1 MLSFDVRVAE
11 HLDALLLRC
20 RGGTDDVDALRV
32 LRHALPDGADVRRS
46 VTGLRVGARC
56 APSLLSPGAGIT
68 VRWTETAH
76 RYAMNRWAARA
87 VYPRLRESLRALRE
101 GGAAAARLT
110 VADSLGLDVLDAHQ
124 LVNVAAMTL
133 PDGFGVCLFDEQGAG
148 KTVSLIFAYDLLA
161 ARGEAD
167 QVLVVAPKSMVP
179 EWPKDFARFRPGLYR
194 VTVVAGTARE
204 KRAALRTAS
213 DVYVTNFETVVS
225 LEAHFEAL
233 LRPRADRSVLVVDE
247 SFFVKSPD
255 AKRTRA
261 LRRLREWCGRAFV
274 LCGTPAP
281 NAPHDLVEQFNL
293 VDFGIAFDGVALPPD
308 RESALP
314 AVRTVV
320 EGRGLYVRHLKGE
333 VLPDLPARSFHRL
346 YVPMRPEQ
354 ARVYQ
359 RLREDLVSDVR
370 SVSESDFRREY
381 ATFLARRSALLQV
394 CSNPV
399 SVVEGYDETPAK
411 LLLLDELLDRLV
423 HREGEKVVLWSFYR
437 ASVDVLVSRYARFGV
452 VRYDGGVSDVSERGE
467 AVRRFQE
474 DDDVRLFVANP
485 AAAGAGLT
493 LHRARLAV
501 YESMSNQAAHY
512 LQSLDRV
519 HRRGQGRE
527 VEYVVLLCQDTLEVT
542 EYERLLDKQRMAG
555 DLLGD
560 AVSRPVTRESFLADL
575 TPDTSPGPGDPS

>member
-1 MLSFDVRVAE
+1 MLRFDIRVAE
-11 HLDALLLRC
+11 NLDALMLRSSD
-20 RGGTDDVDALRV
+20 GTNDIDAVSFLR
-32 LRHALPDGADVRRS
+32 RALPGGADVRRS
-46 VTGLRVGARC
+46 VEGIRVAARS
-56 APSLLSPGAGIT
+56 APSLLSAGVA
-68 VRWTETAH
+68 VRWTADAR
-76 RYAMNRWAARA
+76 RYATNRASAIA
-87 VYPRLRESLRALRE
+87 VYPRLRELMKVLRE
-101 GGAAAARLT
+101 GGAAVARRT
-110 VADSLGLDVLDAHQ
+110 VVDNHALDVLDAHQ

-133 PDGFGVCLFDEQGAG
+133 PDGFGICLFDEQGAG

-161 ARGEAD
+161 ARGEVD

-194 VTVVAGTARE
+194 VTVVAGTSRE
-204 KRAALRTAS
+204 KRAALCTAS
-213 DVYVTNFETVVS
+213 DVYVTNFETVVYM
-225 LEAHFEAL
+225 EDNFKAL

-261 LRRLREWCGRAFV
+261 LRRLREWCSHAFV

-281 NAPHDLVEQFNL
+281 NAPQDLIEQFNL
-293 VDFGIAFDGVALPPD
+293 VDFGLAFDGVVLPPD

-314 AVRTVV
+314 TVRAVV
-320 EGRGLYVRHLKGE
+320 EGRGLYVRHLKE
-333 VLPDLPARSFHRL
+333 RVLPDLPDRSFRQL

-354 ARVYQ
+354 SRIYQ
-359 RLREDLVSDVR
+359 HLRDDLVSDVR
-370 SVSESDFRREY
+370 SVSESDFRRKY
-381 ATFLARRSALLQV
+381 GTYLARRSALLQV

-411 LLLLDELLDRLV
+411 LIVLDDLLDRWIC
-423 HREGEKVVLWSFYR
+423 RESEKVVLWSFYR
-437 ASVDVLVSRYARFGV
+437 ASVDVLVSRYAHLGV
-452 VRYDGGVSDVSERGE
+452 VRYDGGVSEVSERGK

-474 DDDVRLFVANP
+474 DDDIRLFVANP

-512 LQSLDRV
+512 LQSLDRI

-527 VEYVVLLCQDTLEVT
+527 VQYVVLLCQNTLEET
-542 EYERLLDKQRMAG
+542 EYQRLLSKQRMAG

-560 AVSRPVTRESFLADL
+560 AVSRPVTRESFLAGLSQGAPNSREDA
-575 TPDTSPGPGDPS
+575 

>member
-11 HLDALLLRC
+11 DLDALLLRC
-20 RGGTDDVDALRV
+20 HDGPDEVDSLRI
-32 LRHALPDGADVRRS
+32 LRSALPDDVEVRRS
-46 VTGLRVGARC
+46 VTGLRVGGWH
-56 APSLLSPGAGIT
+56 APSLLSLRAGVI
-68 VRWTETAH
+68 VRWTEAAH
-76 RYAMNRWAARA
+76 RYAMNRKVARA
-87 VYPRLRESLRALRE
+87 AYPRLRASLKTLRE
-101 GGAAAARLT
+101 GGVEAARRT
-110 VADSLGLDVLDAHQ
+110 VADSSGLDVLDAHQ

-167 QVLVVAPKSMVP
+167 QILVIAPKSMVP

-194 VTVVAGTARE
+194 VTVVAGTSRE
-204 KRAALRTAS
+204 KRGALRNAS

-233 LRPRADRSVLVVDE
+233 LRPRADRSILVVDE

-293 VDFGIAFDGVALPPD
+293 VDFGLTFDGVALPTD

-314 AVRTVV
+314 AVRTAV
-320 EGRGLYVRHLKGE
+320 EERGLYIRHLKGE
-333 VLPDLPARSFHRL
+333 VLPNLPARSFHRL
-346 YVPMRPEQ
+346 YVSMRPH
-354 ARVYQ
+354 Q
-359 RLREDLVSDVR
+359 RLAYERLYEDLVSDVK
-370 SVSESDFRREY
+370 SVPETEFRREY

-411 LLLLDELLDRLV
+411 LVLLDDLLDHWLR
-423 HREGEKVVLWSFYR
+423 HEGEKVVLWSFYR
-437 ASVDVLVSRYARFGV
+437 ASVDVLMSRYARFGT

-519 HRRGQGRE
+519 HRRGQERD

-560 AVSRPVTRESFLADL
+560 IVSSAVTRESFLADL
-575 TPDTSPGPGDPS
+575 NPDAPVCLGGPP